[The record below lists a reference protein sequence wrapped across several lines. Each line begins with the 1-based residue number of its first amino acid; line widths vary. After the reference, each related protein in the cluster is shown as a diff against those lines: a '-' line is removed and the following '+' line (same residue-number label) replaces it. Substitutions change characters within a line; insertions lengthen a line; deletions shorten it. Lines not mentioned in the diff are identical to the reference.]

1 MTTSLMGPSRMNK
14 RRSRRWSPTW
24 RCTPTS
30 LSRFQYFYNCFR
42 DNIAC
47 RKGMKFFNLVSIMF
61 SHHSGKN
68 GMCCKFI
75 SHPESEFQIPQVIFA
90 LFLGPWSDR
99 AGHIKMLVDKCRQFE
114 GTFEKS
120 LRRKFYR
127 YYQCYL

>member
-1 MTTSLMGPSRMNK
+1 
-14 RRSRRWSPTW
+14 
-24 RCTPTS
+24 
-30 LSRFQYFYNCFR
+30 
-42 DNIAC
+42 
-47 RKGMKFFNLVSIMF
+47 MKFFNLVSIMF

-99 AGHIKMLVDKCRQFE
+99 AGHIKMLIDKCRQFE

-120 LRRKFYR
+120 LWRKFIDTISVIYDYVKGHLTTHLKFHSGGNIEQR
-127 YYQCYL
+127 Q